1 MKNLLAFLQKY
12 FHWVLFFTLEVVSLV
27 LLFQYN
33 HYQNSVWS
41 SSANVVV
48 GKIYEWSS
56 ALDSYFSLKKV
67 NENLTLRNFY
77 LERQVSQLR
86 RLYQESQETQ
96 SKEERKALADV
107 SQYSLVPAKVISNAT
122 NTPDNLMTIDKGSK
136 DGIEEGMG
144 VVCGAGIV
152 GITYLTSTHYT
163 VVIPVLNS
171 RSSRISCAIRGHGY
185 FGVLRWY
192 GGDSRY
198 AFVEGIPRHARFKRG
213 DWVET
218 NGYSSIFPEG
228 VLVGKIVEV
237 YNSRDGLSY
246 KLKVQLSTN
255 FGNLRDVVV
264 VTDKSFAERVRLMQA
279 ANDSLKLNVRE

>member
-12 FHWVLFFTLEVVSLV
+12 FHWVLFVTLEVVSLV

-56 ALDSYFSLKKV
+56 ALDSYCSLKKV

-136 DGIEEGMG
+136 DGIEEGM
-144 VVCGAGIV
+144 ASPISLPPT
-152 GITYLTSTHYT
+152 I
-163 VVIPVLNS
+163 
-171 RSSRISCAIRGHGY
+171 RSS
-185 FGVLRWY
+185 
-192 GGDSRY
+192 
-198 AFVEGIPRHARFKRG
+198 
-213 DWVET
+213 
-218 NGYSSIFPEG
+218 
-228 VLVGKIVEV
+228 
-237 YNSRDGLSY
+237 
-246 KLKVQLSTN
+246 
-255 FGNLRDVVV
+255 
-264 VTDKSFAERVRLMQA
+264 
-279 ANDSLKLNVRE
+279 SLC

>member
-12 FHWVLFFTLEVVSLV
+12 FHWVLFVTLEVVSLV

-48 GKIYEWSS
+48 GKISEWSS

-198 AFVEGIPRHARFKRG
+198 AFVEGIPRHAR
-213 DWVET
+213 
-218 NGYSSIFPEG
+218 
-228 VLVGKIVEV
+228 L
-237 YNSRDGLSY
+237 
-246 KLKVQLSTN
+246 
-255 FGNLRDVVV
+255 
-264 VTDKSFAERVRLMQA
+264 
-279 ANDSLKLNVRE
+279 